1 MSPIFQKHCHRV
13 ADDLDMPADSMED
26 QVAVFNALASLNSWS
41 RKDAFPRGSRWFS
54 WHECAHRGLA
64 EWHGS
69 RLLFEHYFGEEVC
82 DPDEPNAGGDSGL
95 KNAYLCLSEE
105 NWENVVV
112 MLECERPLWS
122 WYTGQIQNIKTGQDS
137 FRYYANMATTWDS
150 DFQLMELA
158 SLLGRRSR
166 EVFEKASYWSRDLPA
181 LGRKI
186 FKFVTSLMGHRASS
200 LSKHS
205 APPFCWAELIFPND
219 CDIDTVLTLM
229 SKDWKRL
236 LALEQSVVAGAQELA
251 EFLRLCLDPCS
262 RIMVQAF
269 ETYSFQMAEGPF
281 VILRQLFGNMPDAK
295 LVEDT
300 HQRVR
305 VSQKK
310 QPNKSLT
317 MGQIQQVVN
326 DSNVWESRGVEV
338 LAKCQKNFS
347 AVNGGGLLTSSRP
360 EGFVLL
366 VATSFRNISAKSW
379 VTSLGKIGSVSVR
392 QIWRKQLLAGTGFE
406 FTLRRSSTDPEC
418 CFRSCELKLFVLVSY
433 PTRPVLKDILI
444 SRFADWLIFWLDSF
458 WPLSPAG
465 WHDQHCGPA
474 RNGHQAV
481 WRRGPS
487 VLFGHFTAK
496 VCNSGMAASCPH
508 EFWICED
515 ATGLLTMGEGEC
527 VEPLQ
532 HWVLAMCSL
541 HSDVWW
547 HRWCSPCG
555 FRTLWI
561 NCQEQPQDSKR
572 ICFQRPRVFGWPLQ
586 GCWQCQEQIKTTSLS
601 CLLWL
606 IFFSEGDQEFI
617 DTVTKKIKKE
627 QEEEN
632 VNVTVTGEDL
642 LIDQLLKGIEQ
653 SELKDFQSLKPKEG
667 KQKAA
672 EVAQWRQ
679 WYAEKVKEVKVSWF
693 DNWVQSL
700 LLNFNS
706 GQEFLLI
713 VS

>member
-26 QVAVFNALASLNSWS
+26 QEAVFNALASLNSWS

-82 DPDEPNAGGDSGL
+82 DPDEPNAGADSGL

-137 FRYYANMATTWDS
+137 FLYYANMATTWDS

-158 SLLGRRSR
+158 SLLGRRSC

-219 CDIDTVLTLM
+219 CDIDTVLGLM
-229 SKDWKRL
+229 RQDWKRL

-338 LAKCQKNFS
+338 LGKVSKEFFCSKWRRTSDKFKTRRLCSPRGHKLAKHFS
-347 AVNGGGLLTSSRP
+347 KIMSD
-360 EGFVLL
+360 
-366 VATSFRNISAKSW
+366 KS
-379 VTSLGKIGSVSVR
+379 GK
-392 QIWRKQLLAGTGFE
+392 
-406 FTLRRSSTDPEC
+406 
-418 CFRSCELKLFVLVSY
+418 
-433 PTRPVLKDILI
+433 
-444 SRFADWLIFWLDSF
+444 DWLS
-458 WPLSPAG
+458 LSETNLTKAIAG
-465 WHDQHCGPA
+465 WHWL
-474 RNGHQAV
+474 RIYTEKKLN
-481 WRRGPS
+481 R
-487 VLFGHFTAK
+487 
-496 VCNSGMAASCPH
+496 SG
-508 EFWICED
+508 
-515 ATGLLTMGEGEC
+515 
-527 VEPLQ
+527 V
-532 HWVLAMCSL
+532 
-541 HSDVWW
+541 
-547 HRWCSPCG
+547 
-555 FRTLWI
+555 
-561 NCQEQPQDSKR
+561 
-572 ICFQRPRVFGWPLQ
+572 
-586 GCWQCQEQIKTTSLS
+586 
-601 CLLWL
+601 
-606 IFFSEGDQEFI
+606 
-617 DTVTKKIKKE
+617 
-627 QEEEN
+627 
-632 VNVTVTGEDL
+632 
-642 LIDQLLKGIEQ
+642 LLKV
-653 SELKDFQSLKPKEG
+653 L
-667 KQKAA
+667 
-672 EVAQWRQ
+672 
-679 WYAEKVKEVKVSWF
+679 
-693 DNWVQSL
+693 
-700 LLNFNS
+700 
-706 GQEFLLI
+706 
-713 VS
+713 